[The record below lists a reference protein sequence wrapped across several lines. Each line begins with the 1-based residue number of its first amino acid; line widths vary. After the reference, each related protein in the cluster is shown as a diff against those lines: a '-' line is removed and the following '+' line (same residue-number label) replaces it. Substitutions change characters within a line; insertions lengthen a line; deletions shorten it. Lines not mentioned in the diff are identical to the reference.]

1 MIFCGMRLVHPSSI
15 LPALILLTACV
26 TMRLDAEEKTG
37 AAAVIPI
44 TDTSALKAHLGKN
57 VSVSG
62 KVSRVGVSKSGMIVF
77 INFEGV
83 HPGGFSAVVRSA
95 NLPEI
100 EQAAGA
106 NLDAALPGR
115 AIRVSG
121 PISLYKEAP
130 QIEIKSAGQMKV
142 GR

>member
-1 MIFCGMRLVHPSSI
+1 MHLVHPSSI
-15 LPALILLTACV
+15 LRALILLTACV
-26 TMRLDAEEKTG
+26 TARLDAEEKSEP
-37 AAAVIPI
+37 AVVIPI
-44 TDTSALKAHLGKN
+44 TDTAALKGHLGKN
-57 VSVSG
+57 VSVTG
-62 KVSRVGVSKSGMIVF
+62 KVSRVGMSKSGFIVF
-77 INFEGV
+77 FNFEGV

-115 AIRVSG
+115 TIRVTG

-130 QIEIKSAGQMKV
+130 QIELKSADQLKV
-142 GR
+142 SR

>member
-1 MIFCGMRLVHPSSI
+1 MHLVHPASV
-15 LPALILLTACV
+15 LRALVLLMACV
-26 TMRLDAEEKTG
+26 AMRLDADEKT
-37 AAAVIPI
+37 AAAVVIPI
-44 TDTSALKAHLGKN
+44 TDTAVLKARVGKS

-62 KVSRVGVSKSGMIVF
+62 KVSRVGMSKSGMIVF

-83 HPGGFSAVVRSA
+83 PSGGFSAVVRSA
-95 NLPEI
+95 NLPDI

-106 NLDAALPGR
+106 NLDVALPGR
-115 AIRVSG
+115 KIRVSG

-130 QIEIKSAGQMKV
+130 QIELKSADQIKV

>member
-1 MIFCGMRLVHPSSI
+1 MHLVHPASI
-15 LPALILLTACV
+15 LRALVLLMACV
-26 TMRLDAEEKTG
+26 AVRLDAEEKT
-37 AAAVIPI
+37 APAVVIPI
-44 TDTSALKAHLGKN
+44 TDTAALKAHVGKS

-62 KVSRVGVSKSGMIVF
+62 KVSRVGMSKSGMIVF

-83 HPGGFSAVVRSA
+83 PSGGFSAVVRSA
-95 NLPEI
+95 NLPDI

-115 AIRVSG
+115 KIRVSG

-130 QIEIKSAGQMKV
+130 QIELKSADQIKV

>member
-1 MIFCGMRLVHPSSI
+1 M
-15 LPALILLTACV
+15 PAV
-26 TMRLDAEEKTG
+26 
-37 AAAVIPI
+37 VIPI
-44 TDTSALKAHLGKN
+44 TDTAALKAHLGKN

-62 KVSRVGVSKSGMIVF
+62 KVSRVGMSKSGMIVF

-83 HPGGFSAVVRSA
+83 NAGGFSAVVRSA

-115 AIRVSG
+115 KISLAG
-121 PISLYKEAP
+121 PISLYKGAP
-130 QIEIKSAGQMKV
+130 QIEIKSADQIKV

>member
-1 MIFCGMRLVHPSSI
+1 M
-15 LPALILLTACV
+15 LLTACV
-26 TMRLDAEEKTG
+26 SMRLDAEERTVP
-37 AAAVIPI
+37 AVVIPI
-44 TDTSALKAHLGKN
+44 TDTAALKAHLGKN

-62 KVSRVGVSKSGMIVF
+62 KVSRVGMSKSGMIVF

-83 HPGGFSAVVRSA
+83 NAGGFSAVARSA

-115 AIRVSG
+115 KISLSG

-130 QIEIKSAGQMKV
+130 QIEIKSADQIKV